1 MSEAHFN
8 DGSWGKL
15 KAEIDKASGVRDWQI
30 RDLRRT
36 FRSNMAK
43 LRVPREIA
51 EVLLNHVTGANKSD
65 LDEIYD
71 RYDYLDEKREALAKW
86 ENRLTIL
93 LNGAP

>member
-1 MSEAHFN
+1 
-8 DGSWGKL
+8 
-15 KAEIDKASGVRDWQI
+15 
-30 RDLRRT
+30 
-36 FRSNMAK
+36 MAK

-51 EVLLNHVTGANKSD
+51 EVLLNHVTGANKND

-71 RYDYLDEKREALAKW
+71 RYDYLDEKQEALARW

>member
-65 LDEIYD
+65 LDE
-71 RYDYLDEKREALAKW
+71 KREALAKW